1 MVKKKDLFLID
12 SSSLLEETHNA
23 FLGTPLIFNGGKDIT
38 FLYGFLKYLLTLRR
52 ELVISA
58 AIALISRE
66 CWVGTYEQE
75 IKEAAQLIEKMGIP
89 VIDARNSSILDICHK
104 YAPTAGAVYSANEA
118 LLQFARKDLCVVRS
132 NKTFGYDYL
141 FLDTVLQKYGV
152 APDRIP
158 TFLALTGGPKDSVIT
173 RNQAVRLIE
182 VFGSLEKIF
191 EGRPSFPNPGLRAK
205 LTENEGIIFARYQIL
220 SPSERENDRLISKSG
235 GVSQHLSIEKNVEL
249 LHSLGLHS
257 LTRLLA
263 LPSKE
268 NQTIQVKSESPS
280 YELIDSEKSLKA
292 LKRRLANTE
301 EVAIDTESSSKDP
314 RLATLFGI
322 AFSVDNGWSCYVP
335 LLDHDL
341 NGVSPQKVLG
351 VIKTQL
357 EDSGKKFIGHNIK
370 YDYLLLRRNGIHLK
384 SIYFDTMLAAFECYG
399 DLEFLNLGFLSEKFL
414 GKGKSPYKEMLGKKD
429 SPWDIPVT
437 KLAQHACKDAETTF
451 QLYRFL
457 QNEMRSKRLIKQ
469 YVDLTLPLCKTLG
482 DLEYCGVKVDKD
494 KLNRFRNGLVGKAN
508 ELRQSINTA
517 VGRDIN
523 IESDEEVKNYL
534 LSVHGLPEW
543 KNHNRPFTAFLENLG
558 AIQDIPRL
566 ILHFRR
572 FLKEEHS
579 VDVII
584 KSIKHD
590 KIFPIF
596 SQVKA
601 KSGVVTTKQPDVFDT
616 VYSREF
622 SLCFEQKI
630 RPFFRDPSSAI
641 SRIQALSSD
650 EVLKKDMSDGAGV
663 NAYLSNHPTVKG
675 IDSSSL
681 FLSIITDISDSKVV
695 NRFPIDTRDLAL
707 LRKEIESRY
716 GKLFNFLNKFKRD
729 SFERGF
735 SESQDKRKY
744 LVGLKSPDLEKRRKA
759 IQFSLKWLIE
769 AG

>member
-12 SSSLLEETHNA
+12 SSSLLEETPNA

-58 AIALISRE
+58 AIVLISRE

-75 IKEAAQLIEKMGIP
+75 IKEAAQLIENMGIP
-89 VIDARNSSILDICHK
+89 VIDARKSSILDICHK
-104 YAPTAGAVYSANEA
+104 YAPTAGAIYSENEA

-132 NKTFGYDYL
+132 NKTIGYDYL

-158 TFLALTGGPKDSVIT
+158 TFLALTSGPKDSVIT

-268 NQTIQVKSESPS
+268 NQTIQGKSESPS
-280 YELIDSEKSLKA
+280 YEIIDSEKA
-292 LKRRLANTE
+292 LKTLRRRLANTE
-301 EVAIDTESSSKDP
+301 EVAIDTESSNKDP

-341 NGVSPQKVLG
+341 KGVSPEKVLG

-457 QNEMRSKRLIKQ
+457 ENEMRSKRLMKQ
-469 YVDLTLPLCKTLG
+469 YVDLTLPLCRALG
-482 DLEYCGVKVDKD
+482 DLEYFGVKVYMD
-494 KLNRFRNGLVGKAN
+494 KLNRFLNALVEKMH
-508 ELRQSINTA
+508 ETRHCINVAAGT
-517 VGRDIN
+517 DIN
-523 IESDEEVKNYL
+523 IDSDEEVKNYV
-534 LSVHGLPEW
+534 SGLAYPEW
-543 KNHNRPFTAFLENLG
+543 KNLDRQFIAFLENLG
-558 AIQDIPRL
+558 INQHIPRL
-566 ILHFRR
+566 IVQGRR
-572 FLKEEHS
+572 LLKEVHS
-579 VDVII
+579 VEVII
-584 KSIKHD
+584 RSIKNE

-596 SQVKA
+596 SQVKS
-601 KSGVVTTKQPDVFDT
+601 KTGVVTTKQPNVLDT
-616 VYSREF
+616 PYPREF
-622 SLCFEQKI
+622 SLCFDRKI
-630 RPFFRDPSSAI
+630 RSFFRDPLSGM
-641 SRIQALSSD
+641 SRIEALSGD
-650 EVLKKDMSDGAGV
+650 EAFKKDMSNSPGV
-663 NAYLSNHPTVKG
+663 NVYLSSHPGTRG
-675 IDSSSL
+675 IDSGSL
-681 FLSIITDISDSKVV
+681 FLSIITDMSDSKMV
-695 NRFPIDTRDLAL
+695 NRFLIDRRDLAL

-716 GKLFNFLNKFKRD
+716 GKLFGFLNKFKRD

-735 SESQDKRKY
+735 SETEGKRRY
-744 LVGLKSPDLEKRRKA
+744 LVGLKSPNLEKRRKA
-759 IQFSLKWLIE
+759 GQFALKWLIE
-769 AG
+769 VG